1 MRLALLS
8 LAVLLAAAP
17 PSLADVGVI
26 VHEPIGPLGFFT
38 RAGHVSTY
46 LSNICPD
53 ASPVRMRLCHPGEH
67 GGVVSKYTPFSEH
80 EDYDWAIV
88 PFEEYLHG
96 FDSPALAPLI
106 TTRSLERAIQQ
117 YQFGP
122 LFSRAMQTTGDGVLP
137 DGEWKSTLATRFER
151 TMYILSIETS
161 AEDDAAIVAAFN
173 AAPNK
178 SRFNFFYR
186 NCSDQAKS
194 ILALVLG
201 SNDEIGDR
209 VDGMTMETP
218 KGLAKAMVDRALAH
232 PEFRLHIQRY
242 SQLPG
247 SFPQSRDVLFP
258 LENMYKSLGY
268 APYWYFEGWREVA
281 LGAMIYHQ
289 LLAPFS
295 MLTASRDF
303 ISPAAA
309 ALSREQVLLRR
320 RQDATRREMESLR
333 LDDSLRPRAAAV
345 NAATSE
351 RLAAIKKAK
360 EDEVAMVEGSTS
372 QWRELELEFRTVL
385 QTIAWDRVLPP
396 ELAEVVDRGGRA
408 RHLSDRLF
416 AYFEDRG
423 VITIKPGA
431 GAWMELPIAGS
442 ETAATGLSASQ
453 VLKGDG
459 RLAVLILAAALD
471 DNLDA
476 SPGRRE
482 TFARVSLMMR
492 LLREAAWGLQTPHQ
506 ERRDA
511 GIAAPAD
518 RN

>member
-1 MRLALLS
+1 MRLALLTV
-8 LAVLLAAAP
+8 AVLLTAAP
-17 PSLADVGVI
+17 QSLADVGVI

-53 ASPVRMRLCHPGEH
+53 GSPVRMRLCHPGEH
-67 GGVVSKYTPFSEH
+67 GGVISKYTPFSEH

-88 PFEEYLHG
+88 PFEEYLYG
-96 FDSPALAPLI
+96 FESPALAPLI
-106 TTRSLERAIQQ
+106 ATRGLERVIQQ

-122 LFSRAMQTTGDGVLP
+122 LFSRGMQTTGDGGLP

-161 AEDDAAIVAAFN
+161 TEDDAAIVAAFN
-173 AAPNK
+173 AAPNR

-218 KGLAKAMVDRALAH
+218 KGLAKALVERALAH
-232 PEFRLHIQRY
+232 PDFRLHIQRY

-281 LGAMIYHQ
+281 LGAMVYHQ

-309 ALSREQVLLRR
+309 ELSREQVRLRR
-320 RQDATRREMESLR
+320 QQDLNRTEMESIR
-333 LDDSLRPRAAAV
+333 LDDSLRARTAAIG
-345 NAATSE
+345 AATAE

-360 EDEVAMVEGSTS
+360 EDEVALVEGSAS

-385 QTIAWDRVLPP
+385 RTIPWQRLVPP
-396 ELAEVVDRGGRA
+396 ELVEIVDRGGRS
-408 RHLSDRLF
+408 RHLADRLF
-416 AYFEDRG
+416 TYFENRG
-423 VITIKPGA
+423 VITIKPDA
-431 GAWMELPIAGS
+431 GAWMELPLADG
-442 ETAATGLSASQ
+442 ETAATGVSESQ
-453 VLKGDG
+453 VLAGDA
-459 RLAVLILAAALD
+459 RVAVLILAAAVD
-471 DNLDA
+471 DNLQGSA
-476 SPGRRE
+476 GRRDS
-482 TFARVSLMMR
+482 FARVSLMMR
-492 LLREAAWGLQTPHQ
+492 LLREAASDVQVPRP
-506 ERRDA
+506 ERFDA
-511 GIAAPAD
+511 GISAPAN